1 MIPVAQIPRKYS
13 YYRKL
18 GAAQKRIYDKSDAVP
33 ALELPQ
39 ADRFR
44 SCMTDLRRAL
54 EKEDKNAAQSAAQ
67 RMISGL
73 CEVFDV
79 ERTAIIVLAKR
90 PSKSWGELHGL
101 YEREEGET
109 NKITVWMRTAE
120 RKQVVAFKTFLRT
133 IIHEFIHHLDYVLL
147 DLEDSFHTEGF
158 FKRESSV
165 VRQLMRIVEWGT
177 SNAKNEI
184 LHP

>member
-1 MIPVAQIPRKYS
+1 MQGFK
-13 YYRKL
+13 
-18 GAAQKRIYDKSDAVP
+18 
-33 ALELPQ
+33 LPQ

-44 SCMTDLRRAL
+44 SCMTDLKRAL
-54 EKEDKNAAQSAAQ
+54 EKDDKGAAQSAAQ
-67 RMISGL
+67 RMVSGL
-73 CEVFDV
+73 CEVFGV
-79 ERTAIIVLAKR
+79 ERAAIKVLAKR

-109 NKITVWMRTAE
+109 DMITVWMRTAE

-133 IIHEFIHHLDYVLL
+133 IIHEFTHHLDYALL

-165 VRQLMRIVEWGT
+165 VRQLMNNVKCEERLKT
-177 SNAKNEI
+177 AK
-184 LHP
+184 LH